1 MAFVCLSI
9 IGFVTITPIALF
21 VDCVSGKEGDN
32 E

>member
-1 MAFVCLSI
+1 MAFVCLTI

-21 VDCVSGKEGDN
+21 VDSIASKEEDN

>member
-1 MAFVCLSI
+1 MAFVCLTI

-21 VDCVSGKEGDN
+21 VDCIAEEGDN

>member
-21 VDCVSGKEGDN
+21 IDCISEEGDN